1 MMILAIVFLTFLFII
16 PLFTIP
22 SLSQNLSTDI
32 NLTANETSPPNQP
45 ATEKSAIEIISFIP
59 QTFKIGDVQFNIK
72 IKNNRNETLNNII
85 ALISGKEFSTY
96 DITPIDS
103 LEENQRDYILV
114 SGNFKESGNITLT
127 IKINEQTFYQNISVI
142 NENQADIDE
151 KLKQQQ
157 DKIDTLNNLSQQLQD
172 LKQRYSQLETDYY
185 NKKDLEY
192 DLSKVNL
199 DDLKKYINEIESAII
214 NEGIKEASA
223 KLILANEAYSE
234 QKKKLDE
241 SQTRS
246 LIMRIKDNALIFST
260 ITGAVLAFFTLYELL
275 KRKSENVVQG
285 VKVVNKK
292 IKKPAKEKKR

>member
-1 MMILAIVFLTFLFII
+1 MKKEMMILAIVFLTFLFII

-172 LKQRYSQLETDYY
+172 LKQRYSQLETD
-185 NKKDLEY
+185 
-192 DLSKVNL
+192 
-199 DDLKKYINEIESAII
+199 
-214 NEGIKEASA
+214 
-223 KLILANEAYSE
+223 
-234 QKKKLDE
+234 
-241 SQTRS
+241 
-246 LIMRIKDNALIFST
+246 
-260 ITGAVLAFFTLYELL
+260 
-275 KRKSENVVQG
+275 
-285 VKVVNKK
+285 
-292 IKKPAKEKKR
+292 